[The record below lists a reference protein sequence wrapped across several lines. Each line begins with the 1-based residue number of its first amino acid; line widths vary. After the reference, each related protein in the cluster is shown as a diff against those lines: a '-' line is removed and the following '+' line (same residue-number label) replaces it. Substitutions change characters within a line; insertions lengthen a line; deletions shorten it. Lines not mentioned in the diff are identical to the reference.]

1 MSKQEKK
8 PILNKL
14 FESKNTHKEPAE
26 AINKEEFIKTIKSR
40 RSVRIFND
48 EPVLEKD
55 MKECLEL
62 TVLAPNSSNLQP
74 WEFYWVKSEEKKQKL
89 IEYCLGQPAASTA
102 QELVVAV
109 ARPDFWKV
117 NQKRMLDLIEEMGEK
132 APKSAKT
139 YYKKIVPLAYNQGLL
154 SIRGYLKKLIMEIR
168 GIKIPTPREPYNKR
182 GMAIWA
188 HKSTALACENLML
201 SLRAYGY
208 DSCPMEGM
216 DSKRIKKL
224 LRLSNPAEISMVIS
238 AGKRAEN
245 GVYGKQLRFD
255 NKYFVQII

>member
-26 AINKEEFIKTIKSR
+26 PVNKEEFIKTIKSR

-48 EPVLEKD
+48 ESVLEKD

-117 NQKRMLDLIEEMGEK
+117 NQRRMLDLIEEMGEK

-139 YYKKIVPLAYNQGLL
+139 YYKKIVPLAYNQGFL
-154 SIRGYLKKLIMEIR
+154 SIRGYVKKIIMER
-168 GIKIPTPREPYNKR
+168 LFNYLEVEP
-182 GMAIWA
+182 
-188 HKSTALACENLML
+188 
-201 SLRAYGY
+201 
-208 DSCPMEGM
+208 
-216 DSKRIKKL
+216 
-224 LRLSNPAEISMVIS
+224 
-238 AGKRAEN
+238 
-245 GVYGKQLRFD
+245 
-255 NKYFVQII
+255 QILYLT

>member
-26 AINKEEFIKTIKSR
+26 PINKEEFIKTIKSR

-89 IEYCLGQPAASTA
+89 IKYCLGQPAASTA

-117 NQKRMLDLIEEMGEK
+117 NQRRMLDLIEEMGEK

-139 YYKKIVPLAYNQGLL
+139 YYKKIVPLAYNQGFL
-154 SIRGYLKKLIMEIR
+154 SMRGYVKKIIMEIR
-168 GIKIPTPREPYNKR
+168 GVKTSTPREPYNKR

-224 LRLSNPAEISMVIS
+224 LGLSNPAEISMVIS
-238 AGKRAEN
+238 AGKRAHRAT
-245 GVYGKQLRFD
+245 KRSLHPA
-255 NKYFVQII
+255 

>member
-1 MSKQEKK
+1 MGK

-14 FESKNTHKEPAE
+14 FETKNKHIEEVPI
-26 AINKEEFIKTIKSR
+26 INKEEFIKAVKSR
-40 RSVRIFND
+40 RSVRNFKD

-55 MKECLEL
+55 MRECLEL
-62 TVLAPNSSNLQP
+62 TLLAPNSSNLQP
-74 WEFYWVKSEEKKQKL
+74 WEFYWVRSRGKKEKL
-89 IEYCLGQPAASTA
+89 ISYCLGQPAASTA

-117 NQKRMLDLIEEMGEK
+117 NQKRMLSLIDEMGEK
-132 APKSAKT
+132 APKSVKK
-139 YYKKIVPLAYNQGLL
+139 YYGKIVPLAYQQGFL
-154 SIRGYLKKLIMEIR
+154 SIKGYIKKIAMEFRGLKK
-168 GIKIPTPREPYNKR
+168 PTPREPYNKK
-182 GMAIWA
+182 GMAVWA

-216 DSKRIKKL
+216 DSARIKKL
-224 LRLSNPAEISMVIS
+224 LGLSSPAEISMVIS

-245 GVYGKQLRFD
+245 GVYGKQIRFES
-255 NKYFVQII
+255 KYFIHEV